1 MKDLFKEKHLKISI
15 VITVVIA
22 LIFVPVKVIGSF
34 AKIYDWINMVSFID
48 NKIKLCTDCYRLTIN
63 YLVYIPEL
71 ILVFFIS
78 LFILYLL
85 NKKGIIK

>member
-34 AKIYDWINMVSFID
+34 ARIYDWINMVSFID

-78 LFILYLL
+78 LFI
-85 NKKGIIK
+85 IKL